1 MSRRGAAAAE
11 SAFTPPRDY
20 ARDRWRDIVVDDAA
34 NAFGYRYQI
43 PRFLELVTQRKAEL
57 ADPLRHLL
65 DDLVA
70 AELKPHRSQS
80 LRDYARR
87 RCEDLARA
95 HSELRTENAPKLPS
109 PANDADGSFADF

>member
-1 MSRRGAAAAE
+1 MSRRGAAAADQ
-11 SAFTPPRDY
+11 FTPPRDY

-34 NAFGYRYQI
+34 NAFGYRYRI
-43 PRFLELVTQRKAEL
+43 PRFLELLTQRKAEL

-70 AELKPHRSQS
+70 AELKPHRAQS

-95 HSELRTENAPKLPS
+95 HPQLRTEHAPKLPL
-109 PANDADGSFADF
+109 PANDADGSFAEF